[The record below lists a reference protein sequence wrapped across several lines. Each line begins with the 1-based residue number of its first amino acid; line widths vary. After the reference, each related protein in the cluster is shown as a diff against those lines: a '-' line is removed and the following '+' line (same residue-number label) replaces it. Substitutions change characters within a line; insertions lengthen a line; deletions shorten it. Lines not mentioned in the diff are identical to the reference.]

1 MTDITWIIL
10 TQNGVVI
17 CKVIWSLMLMVL
29 GDNGSFSS
37 IKMYI
42 KAAIC
47 LTYIVCTTVGIVIPT
62 TGSVIFN
69 FAVP

>member
-1 MTDITWIIL
+1 
-10 TQNGVVI
+10 
-17 CKVIWSLMLMVL
+17 MLMVL
-29 GDNGSFSS
+29 GDNWSFSS

-47 LTYIVCTTVGIVIPT
+47 LTYIVCATVGIVIPT
-62 TGSVIFN
+62 TGSIIFY